1 MRVQIFLVTLS
12 HRASA
17 VSTSGECLSDV
28 PPIFHDGKEN
38 LFCQRFTS
46 SSRPIGCKG
55 KAQRVEVFQPAVF
68 LLGFG
73 RNCLLI
79 DLETV

>member
-1 MRVQIFLVTLS
+1 MRLFFMCHINRMAEL
-12 HRASA
+12 
-17 VSTSGECLSDV
+17 
-28 PPIFHDGKEN
+28 N
-38 LFCQRFTS
+38 LFLLRMSKNLFGNDVTS

-55 KAQRVEVFQPAVF
+55 KEQRVEVFQPAVF